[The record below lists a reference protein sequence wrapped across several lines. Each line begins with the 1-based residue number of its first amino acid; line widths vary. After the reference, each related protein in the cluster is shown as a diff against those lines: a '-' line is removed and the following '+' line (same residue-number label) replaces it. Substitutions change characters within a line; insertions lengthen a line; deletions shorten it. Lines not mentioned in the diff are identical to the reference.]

1 MAVKPINFMP
11 KLLLNPFMGF
21 SLSRLFFSGNRN
33 VSAENRKP
41 ITQNKGANS
50 TVNDAHV
57 FWFIDDDPLNNY
69 INSRTLNYHFPK
81 VSSRVFEDAGLAIE
95 KITKPDERL
104 PTVIFLDINMPQIN
118 GWEFLDQLSEVSISS
133 HIYILSSSIDPSD
146 HKKAMSYKMV
156 KGFYSKPLEKEMID
170 AVISSLL
177 AH

>member
-1 MAVKPINFMP
+1 MP
-11 KLLLNPFMGF
+11 KLLLKPLMGI
-21 SLSRLFFSGNRN
+21 SLSRLFFVENWDI
-33 VSAENRKP
+33 SADNRKP
-41 ITQNKGANS
+41 TPQNDAAPL
-50 TVNDAHV
+50 TANDAHV

-69 INSRTLNYHFPK
+69 INSRTLNYNFPK

-118 GWEFLDQLSEVSISS
+118 GWEFLDQLSEVSIPS

>member
-1 MAVKPINFMP
+1 MAVRPINFMP
-11 KLLLNPFMGF
+11 KLLLKPIFGF
-21 SLSRLFFSGNRN
+21 SMPRFLSSEMKD
-33 VSAENRKP
+33 VSADKGKHKPKDEVLP
-41 ITQNKGANS
+41 ITA
-50 TVNDAHV
+50 NDAHV

-69 INSRTLNYHFPK
+69 INSRTVNHHFPK
-81 VSSRVFEDAGLAIE
+81 VSSRIFEDAGLAIE
-95 KITKPDERL
+95 KIIKPDERL

-118 GWEFLDQLSEVSISS
+118 GWEFLDQLNEISIPS

-170 AVISSLL
+170 KVISNLL